1 MSTDRKSPWNSL
13 EVSKLF
19 VAVLTPITVALVG
32 YLVQQQLAVQTRLWQ
47 GQQRVVE
54 RRLQTYDAIRIELNR
69 LYCFVED
76 VGTWKE
82 DNPETIIRYKR
93 DIDQI
98 MHTNRA
104 LWSAGT
110 FQAYLDYMNSAFATF
125 QGVGADAKIKTTD
138 IEKKVGIPEWKQDW
152 SNRLTGDHDPKH
164 REKYDKLINLIAN
177 DLALPSAS
185 VESPR

>member
-1 MSTDRKSPWNSL
+1 
-13 EVSKLF
+13 
-19 VAVLTPITVALVG
+19 
-32 YLVQQQLAVQTRLWQ
+32 
-47 GQQRVVE
+47 
-54 RRLQTYDAIRIELNR
+54 
-69 LYCFVED
+69 
-76 VGTWKE
+76 
-82 DNPETIIRYKR
+82 
-93 DIDQI
+93 
-98 MHTNRA
+98 
-104 LWSAGT
+104 
-110 FQAYLDYMNSAFATF
+110 MNSAFATF